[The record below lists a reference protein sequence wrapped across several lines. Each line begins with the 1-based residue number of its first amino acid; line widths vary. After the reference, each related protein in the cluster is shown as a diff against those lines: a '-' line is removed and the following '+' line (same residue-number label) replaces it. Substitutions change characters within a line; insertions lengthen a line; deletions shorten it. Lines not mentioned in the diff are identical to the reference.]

1 MRGSFGDLLEELFAP
16 LGGVSIRRMFGGL
29 GVFKEGIMF
38 ALVADD
44 VLYMKADEAAQPAF
58 EAEGCGQFVYD
69 GMRGRTVTMPYWRLP
84 DRLYDEPDQFRRWAA
99 AAFEVALRTRK
110 KPAAKCK
117 EQPKAVSRKSD
128 VGSARKPEPTFR
140 TKRRTRR

>member
-16 LGGVSIRRMFGGL
+16 LGGVAIRRMFGGL
-29 GVFKEGIMF
+29 GVFKEGMMF

-44 VLYMKADEAAQPAF
+44 VLFMKADEATQPAF

-84 DRLYDEPDQFRRWAA
+84 DRLYDEPDQFRRWAV
-99 AAFEVALRTRK
+99 AAFEVALRTQK
-110 KPAAKCK
+110 KPAAKRK
-117 EQPKAVSRKSD
+117 EKPKGASRKSD
-128 VGSARKPEPTFR
+128 VGRPRKPKLASR